1 MPLPGVSSLLPS
13 CLFLPQSHHSP
24 EIVLGGCRHDT
35 YTRLRGVFE
44 AFSPCLSS
52 SHHLHIFLPGHL
64 CPGFLSL
71 STPGLHHNHHR
82 SLVHQLPPPT
92 CPSAVHH
99 HAALTSAGLAW
110 YYKKAAGS
118 VSQTGEARGRL
129 QLHKIVARGA
139 SVLPFFLGLAGGVLG
154 SSGPSVN
161 EGQRGWS
168 QWTVVLGCCW
178 TSRLG
183 GRFHGLPGFLR
194 VLWD

>member
-44 AFSPCLSS
+44 ALSPCLSS

-71 STPGLHHNHHR
+71 STPGLHHNHHG

-99 HAALTSAGLAW
+99 RAALTSAGLAW

-118 VSQTGEARGRL
+118 VPT
-129 QLHKIVARGA
+129 HPC
-139 SVLPFFLGLAGGVLG
+139 LPFGSPLKCTTSKTQSHHAVASLAPTALSPHPLD
-154 SSGPSVN
+154 SSHSASLSSLQSSCSFHPQAAAQAVPSA
-161 EGQRGWS
+161 S
-168 QWTVVLGCCW
+168 
-178 TSRLG
+178 
-183 GRFHGLPGFLR
+183 HALPSATPFS
-194 VLWD
+194 